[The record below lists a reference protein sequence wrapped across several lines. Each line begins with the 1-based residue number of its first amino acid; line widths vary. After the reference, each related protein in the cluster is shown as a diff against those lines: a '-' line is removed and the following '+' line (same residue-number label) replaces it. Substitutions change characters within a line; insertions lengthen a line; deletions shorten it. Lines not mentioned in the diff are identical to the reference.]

1 MTDQIETAKET
12 AAALYEVRNSVA
24 WLTLNRPDRLNAL
37 NVEMVELL
45 NSFLARAK
53 DDPAVKVVVVT
64 GAGRGFCS
72 GADLKGLFGS
82 GGAGSNPNAVPQHSG
97 VQLFTAGLYYLDKPV
112 IAAINGPAVGAGFE
126 LSLCCDIRFM
136 AESSYYMEAAM
147 RHGLIPGDGSV
158 LMLPRLIG
166 TGRAYDILFTGDKVS
181 PREAKEMGLVKDV
194 VPDDQFQDVVQA
206 YAERLAKPPADATA
220 MLKQAV
226 RFSAG
231 GPDLFSVFNFLRLGV
246 TAGKALRRAEGSLPS
261 GN

>member
-1 MTDQIETAKET
+1 MTDQIATDTASDT
-12 AAALYEVRNSVA
+12 ALYEVRNGVA
-24 WLTLNRPDRLNAL
+24 WLTFNRPERMNAL

-45 NSFLARAK
+45 RAYLDQAK
-53 DDPAVKVVVVT
+53 DDDEVKVLVIT

-82 GGAGSNPNAVPQHSG
+82 GGAGTNPNVVPQHSG

-126 LSLCCDIRFM
+126 LSLACDVRIA
-136 AESSYYMEAAM
+136 AESSYFMEAAM

-158 LMLPRLIG
+158 LLLPRLIG
-166 TGRAYDILFTGDKVS
+166 SGRAFDILLTGDKIQAA
-181 PREAKEMGLVKDV
+181 EAKEIGLVRDV
-194 VPDDQFQDVVQA
+194 VPDDQFHDAVQA

-220 MLKQAV
+220 MLKQAM
-226 RFSAG
+226 RYSAG
-231 GPDLFSVFNFLRLGV
+231 GPELLSVFNFLRLGV
-246 TAGKALRRAEGSLPS
+246 TAGKALRRAEGTLPS